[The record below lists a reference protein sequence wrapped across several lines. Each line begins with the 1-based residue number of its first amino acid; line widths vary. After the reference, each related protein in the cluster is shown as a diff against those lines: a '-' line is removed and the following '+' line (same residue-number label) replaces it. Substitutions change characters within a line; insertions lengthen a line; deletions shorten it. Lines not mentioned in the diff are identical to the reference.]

1 MTRSNRDT
9 TKPPLART
17 TGRKA
22 RAFTM
27 VEVLMVVVILAVL
40 ASLISGVTVYVM
52 DKANRE
58 QTLVNQQVIMNAVDR
73 YYDIMG
79 EYPPDN
85 NVAGVIKKPALP
97 TDPIKESGFI
107 LLHFLAFPGLPQNT
121 DSIDPAAMTTRMQG
135 RVTKIQK
142 ASAAIL
148 LELPED
154 TMDAA
159 GFKDAYGNYMVYI
172 EDGGLGGTPVL
183 ISPGPDGRGSWQTD
197 GVAADDEDNI
207 RSDNR

>member
-1 MTRSNRDT
+1 MTRGNRDT
-9 TKPPLART
+9 TKPPLAR
-17 TGRKA
+17 
-22 RAFTM
+22 AFTL

-79 EYPPDN
+79 EYPPDGIN
-85 NVAGVIKKPALP
+85 PDAAETDKLKVIGPPP
-97 TDPIKESGFI
+97 TDPNDTGLI
-107 LLHFLAFPGLPQNT
+107 LLKFLSASKLDPDLSTDATNT
-121 DSIDPAAMTTRMQG
+121 TFKNRLAGRM
-135 RVTKIQK
+135 VKINK
-142 ASAAIL
+142 SSAAIL

-154 TMDAA
+154 AMDVA
-159 GFKDAYGNYMVYI
+159 GFKDAYGNYMRY
-172 EDGGLGGTPVL
+172 EETGGLGGTPVI
-183 ISPGPDGRGSWQTD
+183 ISPGPDSRFADVT